1 MPNTST
7 DPVPNA
13 LCQQDAAALIGILAV
28 LEGEHLAGD
37 LDEHVSRRLGD
48 RLHRVGMLG
57 KHWQSRELRQA
68 LNDMNHRVRYALGEY
83 EDPPG
88 PHPVP

>member
-1 MPNTST
+1 MPSTST

-13 LCQQDAAALIGILAV
+13 LSQQDAAALIGILAV
-28 LEGEHLAGD
+28 LEGGHLAGD
-37 LDEHVSRRLGD
+37 LDEHVSRRLGE

-57 KHWQSRELRQA
+57 KHWHSRELRQA

-83 EDPPG
+83 DDPPG
-88 PHPVP
+88 PHAVP